1 MKIKK
6 DLIGKVWKG
15 DGIKVE
21 IKKEN
26 ADILKHLGADVFEKP
41 TKKKKDENQKGTIRK
56 KNYYKWY

>member
-26 ADILKHLGADVFEKP
+26 ADILKHLGADVFEP
-41 TKKKKDENQKGTIRK
+41 TKKKKDEN
-56 KNYYKWY
+56 